1 MVNERVIGEAVAAA
15 IKMASRL
22 LGKRVCLVMGVI
34 APPAITWRNCY
45 NRQRWRWVQSAG
57 SLLASSACFS
67 LICAAQPA
75 RQTTAAS
82 ATAFS
87 VFIVVFSG
95 SRFAACILYKSA
107 LELSDSV
114 RCNERQS
121 AIMMVRRCMA
131 DLKPG
136 VFDAP
141 LGGCGA

>member
-82 ATAFS
+82 STTFS
-87 VFIVVFSG
+87 SLWCFLD
-95 SRFAACILYKSA
+95 RA
-107 LELSDSV
+107 LQRVSPIV
-114 RCNERQS
+114 RCLSRSDFDN
-121 AIMMVRRCMA
+121 AMIRRAELNCWHIS
-131 DLKPG
+131 D
-136 VFDAP
+136 
-141 LGGCGA
+141 